1 VTLPIGRPARAER
14 TRPVRAEHGSGAV
27 FAASH
32 HAASQAAARTEFRMK
47 RRQLLGRSAAFLAT
61 AGLARPSLVR
71 AASATT
77 LKFVP
82 YADLALLDPQVSAFV
97 TRNHVMMVFD
107 TLFALDAAGNA
118 QPQMLA
124 GYVVEDGEKTWKL
137 TLRDGLKFHDDTPVL
152 ARDVVA
158 SLQRWAI
165 RDPFAQALMDATD
178 ELSAPSDKLVQF
190 RLKRPFPLL
199 PQALGKPTN
208 LMAAIMPE
216 RLTQT
221 PPGTLTEMIGSG
233 PFRFI
238 ANERVPGA
246 RNVYAKF
253 EGYVPREGAPSFCA
267 GARIARFDRV
277 EWLTTPDPATQAAAL
292 QAGEVDWVE
301 QPVMD
306 LVPSLKRDSNLKV
319 EVVETTG
326 LIGVLRFNQLFAPF
340 DNPAI
345 RRAALKAVNQREFME
360 AVAGE
365 ADPGVIDD
373 HVGFFAPSSPYASD
387 AGMEMMKGKHDLA
400 ALKQEVMAAGYK
412 GEKVVFLGAAD
423 VPRISAICQ
432 VGADMLSK
440 IGLNVDYVSTDWG
453 TVVQRITR
461 KQPIDQ
467 GGWSIFGSMWGGY
480 DWYSPAG
487 DAALRGNGA
496 DAWFGWPTAPKLEA
510 LRDQWLHAPDMA
522 SQKAI
527 AREIQMQALQDVP
540 CLPVGLYYQ
549 PVAYRNDLTD
559 MLKGLILFT
568 NVRRT

>member
-1 VTLPIGRPARAER
+1 
-14 TRPVRAEHGSGAV
+14 
-27 FAASH
+27 
-32 HAASQAAARTEFRMK
+32 MK
-47 RRQLLGRSAAFLAT
+47 RRHFLARSAAILGS

-82 YADLALLDPQVSAFV
+82 YADLALLDPNVSAFV

-124 GYVVEDGEKTWKL
+124 GYTVDDDGKTWTL
-137 TLRDGLKFHDDTPVL
+137 TLRDGLQFHDGTKVL

-158 SLQRWAI
+158 SLSRWGVKDA
-165 RDPFAQALMDATD
+165 FGQALMDATD
-178 ELSAPSDKLVQF
+178 ELSAPSDKVVKF
-190 RLKRPFPLL
+190 RLKRVFPLL
-199 PQALGKPTN
+199 PQALAKPTN
-208 LMAAIMPE
+208 LMAVIMPE
-216 RLTQT
+216 RLAKT
-221 PPGTLTEMIGSG
+221 PANTLLTEMVGSG
-233 PFRFI
+233 PYRFLPDQ
-238 ANERVPGA
+238 RVPGA

-253 EGYVPREGAPSFCA
+253 DGYQPREGVASFCA
-267 GARIARFDRV
+267 GPRIAHFERV

-292 QAGEVDWVE
+292 QRGEVDWVE

-306 LVPSLKRDSNLKV
+306 LVPSLRQDKNLKV

-326 LIGVLRFNQLFAPF
+326 LIGVLRFNFLYPPF

-345 RRAALKAVNQREFME
+345 RRAALAAVNQREFME

-365 ADPGVIDD
+365 TGPNVINDR
-373 HVGFFAPSSPYASD
+373 VGYFSPSSPYASTV
-387 AGMEMMKGKHDLA
+387 GMNNFSTKPDLA
-400 ALKQEVMAAGYK
+400 KLKQQVEQAGYK
-412 GEKVVFLGAAD
+412 GEKVVFLGATD
-423 VPRISAICQ
+423 VARISAICQ

-440 IGLNVDYVSTDWG
+440 IGLNVDYLSTDWG
-453 TVVQRITR
+453 TVVQRTQR

-487 DAALRGNGA
+487 DAVLRGNGPN
-496 DAWFGWPTAPKLEA
+496 AWAGWPTLPKMEA
-510 LRDQWLHAPDMA
+510 LREQWLRAPDLPTQKLLA
-522 SQKAI
+522 GDIQSQAFS
-527 AREIQMQALQDVP
+527 DVP
-540 CLPVGLYYQ
+540 CLPLGLYYQ

-559 MLKGLILFT
+559 MMKGLILFT
-568 NVRRT
+568 GVRRA